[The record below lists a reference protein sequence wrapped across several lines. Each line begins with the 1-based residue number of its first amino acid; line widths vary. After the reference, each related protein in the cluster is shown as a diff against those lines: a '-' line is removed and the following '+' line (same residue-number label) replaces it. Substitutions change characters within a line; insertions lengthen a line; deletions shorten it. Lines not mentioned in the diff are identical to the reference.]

1 MSFLK
6 KISKFFLTYL
16 LLNIGF
22 NKFFTKLYKSSD
34 DYNSCWLFAISVFPK
49 SQFSCSCLCIIDCT
63 ADFQKEKKEFFC
75 DIQSLQNAACIL
87 ASSDPLFHDL
97 AFSIFFWNLQA
108 EGKGGGHPPLHL
120 KFFKLKRGLL
130 MNSPFA
136 NGKVDSVELI
146 IRFFPIFTVNFV
158 FYS

>member
-1 MSFLK
+1 MIITAAGCLQSLYFQSLNFLVLVCVSSILRLTFK
-6 KISKFFLTYL
+6 K
-16 LLNIGF
+16 
-22 NKFFTKLYKSSD
+22 
-34 DYNSCWLFAISVFPK
+34 
-49 SQFSCSCLCIIDCT
+49 
-63 ADFQKEKKEFFC
+63 KKRIFC
-75 DIQSLQNAACIL
+75 AFLQNAACIL

-146 IRFFPIFTVNFV
+146 LRSFPIFRFNFV
-158 FYS
+158 FYSCF